1 AGMAPG
7 VDRIIMLLADTE
19 TIRDVIA
26 FPLDG
31 QAQDQ
36 MLGAPSEVTEL
47 QLYEANVSI
56 RGRGGS
62 EMLGSDLSDG
72 SAPATKSP
80 KAQAKAQKD
89 KLAELESVNELSF
102 TDDEK
107 KKMNKIFELMSK
119 NEADLGNTDTKD
131 VEPMVYVMPMTNIL
145 RDDARDQKF
154 DRKDLLAGAPQ
165 STEDS
170 WQVPRLVK

>member
-1 AGMAPG
+1 
-7 VDRIIMLLADTE
+7 MLLADTE

-56 RGRGGS
+56 RGKGGA
-62 EMLGSDLSDG
+62 EMLGSDSG
-72 SAPATKSP
+72 EAAYSSSKSAKSAES
-80 KAQAKAQKD
+80 KANKF
-89 KLAELESVNELSF
+89 ESLESVNELSF
-102 TDDEK
+102 TADEK
-107 KKMNKIFELMSK
+107 KKMNKILEDMLK
-119 NEADLGNTDTKD
+119 KEADLANTDTES
-131 VEPMVYVMPMTNIL
+131 VEPMVYVMPMTNII
-145 RDDARDQKF
+145 REDKRSQPF
-154 DRKDLLAGAPQ
+154 TREDLLAGAPQ
-165 STEDS
+165 STDDS

>member
-1 AGMAPG
+1 MAPG

-47 QLYEANVSI
+47 QLYEANVAI
-56 RGRGGS
+56 RGKGGS
-62 EMLGSDLSDG
+62 DMLGSDSG
-72 SAPATKSP
+72 EANYSSSKSSKPAE
-80 KAQAKAQKD
+80 AKANKF
-89 KLAELESVNELSF
+89 ESLEAVNQLSF
-102 TDDEK
+102 TADEK
-107 KKMNKIFELMSK
+107 KKMNGILDAMLK
-119 NEADLGNTDTKD
+119 NEAALSETDTAD
-131 VEPMVYVMPMTNIL
+131 VEPMVYVMPMTNVI
-145 RDDARDQKF
+145 
-154 DRKDLLAGAPQ
+154 RKDERKQPFTREALLAGAPQ
-165 STEDS
+165 STDDS